1 MKDILEKLI
10 NVMYVI
16 YFEQNIKVGELDYI
30 TVKYIGSTHQS
41 RNVSFHLTNK
51 IRVIFHNLRGY
62 DVHLKICKF
71 NKKLSV
77 IPNSLEKYMA
87 FKLRKNLVFLDS
99 I

>member
-30 TVKYIGSTHQS
+30 TVKYRGSTHQS

-71 NKKLSV
+71 DKKLSV
-77 IPNSLEKYMA
+77 IPNGLEKYMA
-87 FKLRKNLVFLDS
+87 FKLRKNLVFIDS